1 MNADSALAQLW
12 VTPKCDGDIGLRMGG
27 AQKFSKVEFTHLF
40 EKRVSR
46 SQIVNP
52 LQNHYIRIKFHSA
65 SMRRLP
71 SLVKGAGFRSLLLA
85 HLCLQGYLVGVREFK
100 SRPPHHFHSVVMLI
114 IIFVRYSLVNY
125 NEVRIL
131 SNRR

>member
-52 LQNHYIRIKFHSA
+52 LQNHYIRMEFHSA
-65 SMRRLP
+65 LMRRLP
-71 SLVKGAGFRSLLLA
+71 SLVKGAGFRSLSRRSSRVQISPSAPLLSGND
-85 HLCLQGYLVGVREFK
+85 CLFENRKGVQYE
-100 SRPPHHFHSVVMLI
+100 
-114 IIFVRYSLVNY
+114 
-125 NEVRIL
+125 
-131 SNRR
+131 